1 MKVLVLIFV
10 TVFFFGCGVETN
22 SSVGNPT
29 STTGDDTGTGTDTG
43 DSNDSNITDPTDD
56 NGGTI
61 VIDDSSD
68 SGFNKTDAEQ
78 DSSACII
85 NDTYKV
91 IDDSSFD
98 PLANSDLANGLELA
112 SQYNFSTD
120 LEATKVALF
129 YPELTVTKLDKNV
142 HLYEENYR
150 LSFDKAWT
158 SNSLA
163 RVYIRTPLD
172 INGAYSC
179 YRYDLDSLSGDSIT
193 KTKVYR

>member
-1 MKVLVLIFV
+1 MKVLVLVFV

-22 SSVGNPT
+22 SSGNIT
-29 STTGDDTGTGTDTG
+29 DSDSSIIDDGTGTDT
-43 DSNDSNITDPTDD
+43 NDSNTTDSTD
-56 NGGTI
+56 GTDGVT

-68 SGFNKTDAEQ
+68 SGFNQTDAEL
-78 DSSACII
+78 DSNACII
-85 NDTYKV
+85 NSTYKV

-98 PLANSDLANGLELA
+98 PLASSDLANGLELA
-112 SQYNFSTD
+112 SQYNFSSD

-158 SNSLA
+158 SNNLA

-172 INGAYSC
+172 VYGAYSC